1 MATDREAFAIG
12 PVRAQPGASASGT
25 LDVAARPGDAG
36 THVPI
41 TILHGPAPGPVL
53 ALVAG
58 VHGMEYV
65 PVLAL
70 QRAAAAIDPAAL
82 GGTIVLVH
90 AANLPSLLG
99 RTIYDSPVDGKNLN
113 RVFPGRPDGTISER
127 IAHVITT
134 AVVSRA
140 THLVDLHGGDGNE
153 SLWPYSYWITSGR
166 AEVAAAS
173 RDLALAFGL
182 DRIVVDRGRPT
193 DPAASMYLSNTA
205 ITRGVPAITTEIGGL
220 ARADEAQLELAARGI
235 AGVLKHLGMRSDGP
249 DPIAT
254 PRWIVHDEVL
264 RAGTTGLFEA
274 SVDCGDIVE
283 AHGLI
288 GLVTDFHGNR
298 IEEIASPVRR

>member
-1 MATDREAFAIG
+1 MATDHEAFAIG
-12 PVRAQPGASASGT
+12 PVRAQPGASASGM
-25 LDVAARPGDAG
+25 LDVAARAGDAG

-82 GGTIVLVH
+82 RGTTVLVH

-99 RTIYDSPVDGKNLN
+99 RTIYYSPVDGKNLN

-127 IAHVITT
+127 IAHVITA

-153 SLWPYSYWITSGR
+153 SLRPYSYWITNGPPTWPPRAAISRSPSGSI
-166 AEVAAAS
+166 AS
-173 RDLALAFGL
+173 SSIAGGR
-182 DRIVVDRGRPT
+182 RIRSRRCTSRTPRS
-193 DPAASMYLSNTA
+193 PAACPRSPRRSAVSRALMSRNWNWPRVA
-205 ITRGVPAITTEIGGL
+205 SL
-220 ARADEAQLELAARGI
+220 A
-235 AGVLKHLGMRSDGP
+235 
-249 DPIAT
+249 
-254 PRWIVHDEVL
+254 
-264 RAGTTGLFEA
+264 
-274 SVDCGDIVE
+274 C
-283 AHGLI
+283 
-288 GLVTDFHGNR
+288 
-298 IEEIASPVRR
+298 